1 MALSFSYGSFNSFLL
16 KPVFFTK
23 TALSFL
29 LDKVACV
36 NLAAT
41 FSDVNLL
48 NYCVVI
54 YLILW
59 SWLVTFF
66 SISLIFA
73 L

>member
-23 TALSFL
+23 AALSFL

-54 YLILW
+54 YLIL
-59 SWLVTFF
+59 
-66 SISLIFA
+66 
-73 L
+73 